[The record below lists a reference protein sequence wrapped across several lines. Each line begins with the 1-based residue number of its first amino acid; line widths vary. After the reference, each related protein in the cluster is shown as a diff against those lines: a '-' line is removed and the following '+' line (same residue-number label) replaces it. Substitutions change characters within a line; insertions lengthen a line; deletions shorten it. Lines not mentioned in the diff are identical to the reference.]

1 MGEKSILKKQYIVEK
16 AKEVFSERGYKNVT
30 MKDVVEACEISR
42 GGLYLYFADTKE
54 LFEAVLEAEA
64 EKMESV
70 LSQKNA
76 DDTPGDVLLAFLTE
90 QKKEIMKKKD
100 NLNAAAFEY
109 LFENKGSKK
118 DNPLKKSFA
127 EQTKALEKLIA
138 EGVKQDW
145 MACDNPAAAAKN
157 IMYTLEGLKVT
168 SMTYGLS
175 ADAMEQEIGCMLASV
190 GLAIG

>member
-1 MGEKSILKKQYIVEK
+1 MGEKSMLKKQYIVEK

-30 MKDVVEACEISR
+30 MKDVVDACEISR

-70 LSQKNA
+70 LSQKNP
-76 DDTPGDVLLAFLTE
+76 DETPGDILLAFLTE
-90 QKKEIMKKKD
+90 QKKEILKKKD

-118 DNPLKKSFA
+118 ENPLKKSFV
-127 EQTKALEKLIA
+127 EQTKA
-138 EGVKQDW
+138 
-145 MACDNPAAAAKN
+145 
-157 IMYTLEGLKVT
+157 
-168 SMTYGLS
+168 
-175 ADAMEQEIGCMLASV
+175 
-190 GLAIG
+190 